1 MRWWQ
6 LMAYFNRAK
15 KELDLKRISCLW
27 GKNTR
32 EPESRAPQVLEQV
45 ATENEKGTDPR
56 YFHNRWKE
64 QRDRNFRN
72 TAFRK
77 GVTAWFEIWWFEQ
90 RAGRQERHLLLHT
103 AGSWTAFSAVT
114 EKRKTK
120 SLFAFV
126 NQQEE
131 HTNEAFIIFR
141 LRTPLQKQ
149 VERGRRL
156 NTTTTNEQEST
167 N

>member
-1 MRWWQ
+1 MHIYLLENWMRWWQ

-15 KELDLKRISCLW
+15 KKELDLKRINCLW
-27 GKNTR
+27 GNTTR
-32 EPESRAPQVLEQV
+32 EPESCAPQVLEQV
-45 ATENEKGTDPR
+45 ATENEKGTDPQ
-56 YFHNRWKE
+56 YFQNRWKE
-64 QRDRNFRN
+64 QSDRNFRN

-77 GVTAWFEIWWFEQ
+77 GVTVWLIWNFWWFEQ

-126 NQQEE
+126 NHRKSTQ
-131 HTNEAFIIFR
+131 T
-141 LRTPLQKQ
+141 
-149 VERGRRL
+149 RRSSYL
-156 NTTTTNEQEST
+156 GWGLSCRSK
-167 N
+167 